1 MSALSPIRLYF
12 DVDSM
17 ERAVLIGLRARG
29 IDATTALEAGMTEAT
44 DEEQL
49 EFARSQGRVLFSFNV
64 SHFCH
69 LHSEYLGHGESHA
82 GIIVA
87 PQKRYPVGERIRRL
101 LSLLAAKKAE
111 EMQNRLEFLNDW
123 PETTDA

>member
-1 MSALSPIRLYF
+1 MSAIRLYF
-12 DVDSM
+12 DVDSL

-29 IDATTALEAGMTEAT
+29 VDAATALEAGMTEAM

-69 LHSEYLGHGESHA
+69 LHSEYLSHGRLHA

-87 PQKRYPVGERIRRL
+87 PQQRYSVGERIRRL
-101 LSLLAAKKAE
+101 LSLVAAKTAE
-111 EMQNRLEFLNDW
+111 EMQDRLEFLSEW
-123 PETTDA
+123 PETAEV

>member
-1 MSALSPIRLYF
+1 MSAIRLYF

-17 ERAVLIGLRARG
+17 QRAVLTGVRARG
-29 IDATTALEAGMTEAT
+29 IDATTAMEARITSAT

-49 EFARSQGRVLFSFNV
+49 EFARSQERVLFSFNV

-69 LHSEYLGHGESHA
+69 LHSEYLSHGRSHA

-87 PQKRYPVGERIRRL
+87 PQQRYAVGERMRRL
-101 LSLLAAKKAE
+101 LNLILAKTAD
-111 EMQNRLEFLNDW
+111 EMHNRLEFLSDW
-123 PETTDA
+123 PDTTDG